1 MSQKEV
7 LDYFNQDSLA
17 ADTWV
22 KKYKQDSDITPDD
35 MHRRMAKEFAR
46 VEKEHQLKEPQN
58 GHDKWIN
65 ISDYGAIRED
75 LTEERI
81 YQLFKDFKYIVPQG
95 SIMATLGNNFIGSL
109 SNCFVVGQP
118 VDSYGGI
125 LEKDEELVHLMRRRG
140 GVGIDISTLRPKG
153 TGISW
158 LGNKAI
164 T

>member
-46 VEKEHQLKEPQN
+46 IESKYAS
-58 GHDKWIN
+58 
-65 ISDYGAIRED
+65 SDFITLNNKNFNPSLLSEYGRTRVD
-75 LTEERI
+75 TLDEETI
-81 YQLFKDFKYIVPQG
+81 YNYFKDFKYIVPQG

-118 VDSYGGI
+118 VDS
-125 LEKDEELVHLMRRRG
+125 
-140 GVGIDISTLRPKG
+140 
-153 TGISW
+153 
-158 LGNKAI
+158 
-164 T
+164 